1 MKVKQTDSM
10 DTITATVILLAA
22 VLGVLWATRSN
33 AVSEPALSRPTE
45 TTAERIGTQNGD
57 IPSSTLMN

>member
-33 AVSEPALSRPTE
+33 AVSEPALSRPPE
-45 TTAERIGTQNGD
+45 STAELVSTQDGD
-57 IPSSTLMN
+57 IPPATIMN